1 MTAKAKKYKSHKGF
15 TLVEVLMASMLLT
28 IAMVPILKGLT
39 SAHILDVKIERRMRS
54 LTLAEAKLEDIKAR
68 SIYNYSTDFNDASS
82 SIEGLYLCKVTDTA
96 VSADL
101 REILLSVGYDD
112 NSDGQLGGKEVQVT
126 LKTLLTNRWN

>member
-1 MTAKAKKYKSHKGF
+1 MTAKAKKSRVRKGF
-15 TLVEVLMASMLLT
+15 TLIEVLMASMLLT

-82 SIEGLYLCKVTDTA
+82 SLEGLYLCKVTDTA

-112 NSDGQLGGKEVQVT
+112 DSNGQLGGKEVQVT
-126 LKTLLTNRWN
+126 LKTLLANRWN

>member
-15 TLVEVLMASMLLT
+15 TLVEVLVASMLLT

-82 SIEGLYLCKVTDTA
+82 SLEGLYLCKVTDTA

-112 NSDGQLGGKEVQVT
+112 NSNGQLGGKEVQVT
-126 LKTLLTNRWN
+126 LKTLLANRWN

>member
-1 MTAKAKKYKSHKGF
+1 MRT
-15 TLVEVLMASMLLT
+15 TLT

-82 SIEGLYLCKVTDTA
+82 SLEGLYLCKVTDTA

-112 NSDGQLGGKEVQVT
+112 NSNGQLGGKEVQVT
-126 LKTLLTNRWN
+126 LKTLLANRWN

>member
-1 MTAKAKKYKSHKGF
+1 MTAKAKKSRVRKGF
-15 TLVEVLMASMLLT
+15 TLLEVLMASMLLT

-39 SAHILDVKIERRMRS
+39 SAHTLDVKIERRMRS

-82 SIEGLYLCKVTDTA
+82 SLEGLYLCKVTDTA

-112 NSDGQLGGKEVQVT
+112 DSNGQLGGKEVQVT
-126 LKTLLTNRWN
+126 LKTLLANRWN

>member
-15 TLVEVLMASMLLT
+15 TLIEVLMASMLLT

-39 SAHILDVKIERRMRS
+39 SAHTMDVKIERRMRS

-68 SIYNYSTDFNDASS
+68 SIYNYSTDFNDSS
-82 SIEGLYLCKVTDTA
+82 SSLEGLYLCKVTDTA

-112 NSDGQLGGKEVQVT
+112 NSDDQLGGKEVQVT
-126 LKTLLTNRWN
+126 LKTLLANRWN

>member
-1 MTAKAKKYKSHKGF
+1 MTAKAKKSRVRKGF
-15 TLVEVLMASMLLT
+15 TLIEVLMASMLLT

-39 SAHILDVKIERRMRS
+39 SAHTLDVKIERRMRS

-82 SIEGLYLCKVTDTA
+82 SLEGLYLCKVTDTA

-112 NSDGQLGGKEVQVT
+112 DSNGQLGGKEVQVT
-126 LKTLLTNRWN
+126 LKTLLANRWN